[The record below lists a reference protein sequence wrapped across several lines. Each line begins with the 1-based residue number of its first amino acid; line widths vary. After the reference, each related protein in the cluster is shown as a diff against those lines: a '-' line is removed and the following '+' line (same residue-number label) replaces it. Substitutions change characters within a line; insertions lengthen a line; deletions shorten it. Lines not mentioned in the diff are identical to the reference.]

1 MTPQDFAGFA
11 EIISSIAVLAA
22 LIFVAFQIRQTN
34 ILLQRGE
41 ENVTME
47 EWSRIRL
54 SIVEND
60 DVAKI
65 WHARLD
71 DTAELDATQL
81 VRLHTLLEEYLWAAY
96 HIWDRTRR
104 NLFLHGRFEETMPV
118 LRQYLNNPHGIEWWT
133 EAKVNYPPNYVRDVE
148 AILTV
153 GA

>member
-1 MTPQDFAGFA
+1 MTLQDFASFA
-11 EIISSIAVLAA
+11 ELISSIAVMAA

-34 ILLQRGE
+34 TLLQRGE

-54 SIVEND
+54 SIVENH

-65 WHARLD
+65 WQARLD

-118 LRQYLNNPHGIEWWT
+118 LRQYLNNPHGTEWWT
-133 EAKVNYPPNYVRDVE
+133 AAKVNYPPTYVKDVE
-148 AILTV
+148 AILRDS
-153 GA
+153 A

>member
-1 MTPQDFAGFA
+1 MTLQDFASFA
-11 EIISSIAVLAA
+11 ELISSIAVLAT
-22 LIFVAFQIRQTN
+22 LIFVAFQIKQTN

-54 SIVEND
+54 SIVENH

-65 WHARLD
+65 WQARLD
-71 DTAELDATQL
+71 DAVELDATQL

-104 NLFLHGRFEETMPV
+104 DLFLHGRFEETMPV

-133 EAKVNYPPNYVRDVE
+133 AAKVNYPSPYVRDVE
-148 AILTV
+148 AILRDS
-153 GA
+153 A

>member
-1 MTPQDFAGFA
+1 
-11 EIISSIAVLAA
+11 
-22 LIFVAFQIRQTN
+22 
-34 ILLQRGE
+34 
-41 ENVTME
+41 ME

-54 SIVEND
+54 SIVENHE
-60 DVAKI
+60 VAKI
-65 WHARLD
+65 WQARLD

-118 LRQYLNNPHGIEWWT
+118 LRQYLNNRHGIEWWT

-148 AILTV
+148 AILKG